1 MPTPQSR
8 IFVDG
13 TRFHHS
19 LEYEVTGDFSASSI
33 SEIIEAAGNAEAF
46 LAFGK
51 DPWRKLSPNA
61 PGAFRDFEAID
72 GGADLKS
79 PATQYDLL
87 FWFHAADYEDVLDA
101 ALSAQR
107 VLDVTALL
115 KLDVPGLVYRNS
127 RDLTGFVDGSAN
139 PREDA

>member
-13 TRFHHS
+13 TRLHHY
-19 LEYEVTGDFSASSI
+19 LEFEVTGDFSASLI
-33 SEIIEAAGNAEAF
+33 CEIIEAAGNAEVF
-46 LAFGK
+46 FGFGN
-51 DPWRKLSPNA
+51 DPWRKLSLNA
-61 PGAFRDFEAID
+61 PGVLRDFEAID

-79 PATQYDLL
+79 PVMQYDLL

-107 VLDVTALL
+107 VLDGTARL
-115 KLDVPGLVYRNS
+115 KLDVPGLVYRDF

-139 PREDA
+139 PKEDA